1 MKANGIIALLTD
13 FGTSDWYVASMK
25 AAALVANPTAQLIDI
40 THAIEQGSI
49 SEGAFVLN
57 RCFNDFP
64 AGTTF
69 VVVVDP
75 GVGTQR
81 EAIVV
86 RAGDYYF
93 VGPNNGVLYPTI
105 SQSDTW
111 DAYVIENPTWRGRKS
126 SSTFHGR
133 DLFAPTAGKIA
144 SGAPL
149 EEAGRKIEALVPFQ
163 FPEPV
168 SEDGYIRGEVI
179 YFDRFGN
186 GLTNFKPEHFQ
197 DSTLVGL
204 RAADTLFPVAKTFG
218 EVDEGDPVSYWGSS
232 GFLEVAIRNGD
243 AKANYKLQ
251 VGSRIDPI
259 YQN

>member
-168 SEDGYIRGEVI
+168 SEDCYIRGEVI